1 LGRRIHHFN
10 QSVALKLALLQRI
23 SVAVT
28 AVLCLTLLPLTNS
41 AAAVPEKFSFT
52 GSGYGHGVGMSQIGA
67 RAKALAGE
75 SATAILNYY
84 YSGTKVET
92 ATDSQILRIN
102 IGHLLKS
109 AKVRSDSSGA
119 KLQLF
124 SGVLGETQT
133 ASEVL
138 TLPSKTTLNVDLSTS
153 YLSISTTRGTKNTQ
167 ITTGKSFTLRWSGTR
182 YMDGAPTLVSV
193 TTNAIANKYRYG
205 QIQFRIIKDKL
216 LGNRLEIINSVRLQD
231 EYLWGIGEVPSSWPV
246 AALQAQAIASRT
258 YALAKAVGIRSACDC
273 HLYGSISDQSFVG
286 FSKESEAIY
295 GKFWKSA
302 VESTTGQIITYDG
315 APITAYFTSSTG
327 GVTET
332 SEHAWGTATPYTQS
346 VSDTASADI
355 TLNPKFASW
364 SREIAQSVIATTFL
378 LPDVVSLQVL
388 SLNPAGTVD
397 LIQATSSK
405 GVTATLTGETFRSRS
420 KLPSA
425 WFSIVVN

>member
-1 LGRRIHHFN
+1 MALYKRL
-10 QSVALKLALLQRI
+10 SVAL
-23 SVAVT
+23 T

-41 AAAVPEKFSFT
+41 AAAAPEKFSFT

-92 ATDSQILRIN
+92 ATDSKILRIN

-109 AKVRSDSSGA
+109 TKVRSDSNGA

-124 SGVLGETQT
+124 AGALSESKTADVL
-133 ASEVL
+133 L
-138 TLPSKTTLNVDLSTS
+138 DIPSKTTLNVEISGSQLN
-153 YLSISTTRGTKNTQ
+153 ISTTQGANTTPITNGT
-167 ITTGKSFTLRWSGTR
+167 SFTLRWSGTR
-182 YMDGAPTLVSV
+182 HMEGAPTVISV
-193 TTNAIANKYRYG
+193 TANSTINRYRYG
-205 QIQFRIIKDKL
+205 QIQFKVIKDKL
-216 LGNRLEIINSVRLQD
+216 LGNRLSIINSVRLQD
-231 EYLWGIGEVPSSWPV
+231 EYLWGIGEVPSSWPL

-258 YALAKAVGIRSACDC
+258 YALAKSLKIRSACSC

-286 FSKESEAIY
+286 FSKESEAFY
-295 GKFWKSA
+295 GQFWKSA
-302 VESTTGQIITYDG
+302 VDSTVGQIITYDG
-315 APITAYFTSSTG
+315 LPITAYFTSSTG

-332 SEHAWGTATPYTQS
+332 SEHAWGTATPFTQS
-346 VSDTASADI
+346 VPDSASADI
-355 TLNPKFASW
+355 ALNPRFATW
-364 SREIAQSVIATTFL
+364 SRQITQSVIAAAFL
-378 LPDVVSLQVL
+378 LPDVLSLQVL

-425 WFSIVVN
+425 WFSLVAD